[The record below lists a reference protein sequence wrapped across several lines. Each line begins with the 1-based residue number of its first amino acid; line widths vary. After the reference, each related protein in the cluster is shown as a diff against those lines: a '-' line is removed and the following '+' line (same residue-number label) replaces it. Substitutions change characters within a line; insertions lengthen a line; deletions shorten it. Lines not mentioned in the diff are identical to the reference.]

1 MLLILE
7 VYNDRFTN
15 IRAKTAWI
23 KPNCLNEAVL
33 SVVELDVEVIVA
45 VWFGK
50 CVGTLDFVLG
60 VFFMRLGCVELPS
73 GLMSE

>member
-1 MLLILE
+1 MLILE

-23 KPNCLNEAVL
+23 KPNCLNEAVF
-33 SVVELDVEVIVA
+33 SVVERDVEVIVA

-60 VFFMRLGCVELPS
+60 VFFMCPGCIELPS
-73 GLMSE
+73 RLMSE